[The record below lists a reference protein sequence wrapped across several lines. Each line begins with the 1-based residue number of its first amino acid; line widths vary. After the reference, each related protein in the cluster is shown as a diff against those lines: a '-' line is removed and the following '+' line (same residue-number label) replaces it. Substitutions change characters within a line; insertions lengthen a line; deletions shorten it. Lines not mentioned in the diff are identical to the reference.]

1 MDRLQREYKAME
13 KRAQRQP
20 GLVELLKAYG
30 EYENVAK
37 AAASYLDATS
47 LPLVVTNSNSS
58 S

>member
-1 MDRLQREYKAME
+1 MDSITREYKAIE
-13 KRAQRQP
+13 KRAQKQP

-47 LPLVVTNSNSS
+47 LSPIVTNSNSS